1 MTQTFL
7 LIMTVLGQ
15 PLVMEPMFP
24 AFDSRK
30 ECREFGE
37 YMERVL
43 SKSYLIRLDDIAY
56 RCEPKK

>member
-1 MTQTFL
+1 
-7 LIMTVLGQ
+7 MTVLGQ

-43 SKSYLIRLDDIAY
+43 SKAYLIRLDDIAY